1 MALDDSAKINLALKK
16 IQGKAQTSNQKD
28 VFNES
33 LGSNVSIG
41 ATTIFG
47 KSIPTPA
54 SSSHYTII
62 GNTVEMLRFEVS
74 PIAGT
79 KDDAGLFQGFEL
91 KLPSNYES
99 NSSNPKAGTGNFVN
113 GKVLNT
119 TNGGLQLVPPSFNN
133 GYTVKAYHTSSGVG
147 ATTEITPLDARD
159 WVLDYFNGIVFQQDP
174 PSDTSENPIFVDGF
188 LYIEDFVDDL
198 LTSGSGGGG
207 GSASAQGPIGALQ
220 FNTGSSG
227 ISGSANLTF
236 LTSSNTLFVTGTLVV
251 SGTIEANT
259 FEIISTTVTEIN
271 QSGSTSFGDTNDD
284 THHFTGSLSIFS
296 SSAALFAL
304 DLNTK
309 TRQIKT
315 GMVFNRT
322 LISSSYSV
330 LQSDYYIAVDTATP
344 AAVITASLPNASTLS
359 DGQTFIFKDEGG
371 AANTYNIVI
380 SASGGQTIDNQNKV
394 ILESPHASLTVYT
407 DGSSKFFIT

>member
-1 MALDDSAKINLALKK
+1 MALEDSAKINLALKK

-41 ATTIFG
+41 AATIFG

-62 GNTVEMLRFEVS
+62 GSTVEMVRFEVS

-99 NSSNPKAGTGNFVN
+99 NSSNPKAGSGNFVN

-133 GYTVKAYHTSSGVG
+133 GYTVKAYHTSSGAGV
-147 ATTEITPLDARD
+147 TTEITPLDARD
-159 WVLDYFNGIVFQQDP
+159 WVLDYFNGIIFQQDP
-174 PSDTSENPIFVDGF
+174 PSNTAENPIFVDGF

-198 LTSGSGGGG
+198 LTSGGGGG
-207 GSASAQGPIGALQ
+207 GSASAQGPTGALQ
-220 FNTGSSG
+220 FHTGSSG

-236 LTSSNTLFVTGTLVV
+236 LTASNTLFITGTLIV
-251 SGTIEANT
+251 SGAIEANT
-259 FEIISTTVTEIN
+259 FDIISTTITEIN
-271 QSGSTSFGDTNDD
+271 QSGSTAFGDTNDD
-284 THHFTGSLSIFS
+284 THHFTGSLSVFS
-296 SSAALFAL
+296 SSTDLFAV
-304 DLNTK
+304 DVENKSTK
-309 TRQIKT
+309 IKT
-315 GMVFNRT
+315 GLTLNRT
-322 LISSSYSV
+322 LITANYSV
-330 LQSDYYIAVDTATP
+330 LKSDYYV
-344 AAVITASLPNASTLS
+344 
-359 DGQTFIFKDEGG
+359 
-371 AANTYNIVI
+371 
-380 SASGGQTIDNQNKV
+380 
-394 ILESPHASLTVYT
+394 
-407 DGSSKFFIT
+407 

>member
-1 MALDDSAKINLALKK
+1 MALDNSAKINLALKK

-54 SSSHYTII
+54 SSSYYTII
-62 GNTVEMLRFEVS
+62 GNTVEMIRFEVS

-99 NSSNPKAGTGNFVN
+99 NSSNPKAGSGNFVN
-113 GKVLNT
+113 GKVLNS

-147 ATTEITPLDARD
+147 VTTEITPLDARD
-159 WVLDYFNGIVFQQDP
+159 WVLDYFNGIIFQQDP
-174 PSDTSENPIFVDGF
+174 PSNTTENPIFVDGF

-198 LTSGSGGGG
+198 LSSGGGS
-207 GSASAQGPIGALQ
+207 GSASAQGPVNSLQ
-220 FNTGSSG
+220 FNTGSGG

-236 LTSSNTLFVTGTLVV
+236 ADSTLFVTGNLVV

-271 QSGSTSFGDTNDD
+271 QSGSTAFGDTNDD

-296 SSAALFAL
+296 SSTDLFAV
-304 DLNTK
+304 DVENKSTK
-309 TRQIKT
+309 IKT
-315 GMVFNRT
+315 GLTLNRVT
-322 LISSSYSV
+322 ITSNYSV
-330 LQSDYYIAVDTATP
+330 LKSDYYVGIDTATP
-344 AAVITASLPNASTLS
+344 SATITASLPNANTLNN
-359 DGQTFIFKDEGG
+359 GQTFVFKDEGG
-371 AANTYNIVI
+371 SAGTYNIVI
-380 SASGGQTIDNQNKV
+380 SASSGQTIDNQNKV
-394 ILESPHASLTVYT
+394 ILESSHASLTLYT
-407 DGSSKFFIT
+407 DGSTKFFIT